1 MSLAARRTQEERSTA
16 TRERLLDATIECL
29 IELGYA
35 KTTTSEIVRRAG
47 VSRGAQV
54 HHFPTKAELV
64 QSAIVHLA
72 HRQFAQ
78 LKAGLDQ
85 LNSRD
90 DQFSGAID
98 LIWESYS
105 GPLFTAALELIVAA
119 RTDESLRPAVKGLE
133 ADIARA
139 MREMAGRPSDRSG
152 AEKDVFDLTVCLM
165 QGLAFGRLL
174 DRKPSREKRLLE
186 TWKRTVHP
194 LVDHR

>member
-165 QGLAFGRLL
+165 QGLAFGRLI

>member
-1 MSLAARRTQEERSTA
+1 VAMSLAARRTQEERSTA

-72 HRQFAQ
+72 HRQFGQ
-78 LKAGLDQ
+78 LKAGLEQ

-90 DQFSGAID
+90 DQFSDAID

-139 MREMAGRPSDRSG
+139 MRELAGRTPERAG
-152 AEKDVFDLTVCLM
+152 EKDVFDLTVCLM
-165 QGLAFGRLL
+165 QGLAFGRLI

-186 TWKRTVHP
+186 TWKRTARP
-194 LVDHR
+194 LVG

>member
-64 QSAIVHLA
+64 RSAIAHLA
-72 HRQFAQ
+72 QRQFAELKVGLEQ
-78 LKAGLDQ
+78 LSSADG
-85 LNSRD
+85 
-90 DQFSGAID
+90 QFSGAID

-139 MREMAGRPSDRSG
+139 MRDLAGRTPDRSG
-152 AEKDVFDLTVCLM
+152 EKDVFDLTVCLM
-165 QGLAFGRLL
+165 QGLAFGRLI

-186 TWKRTVHP
+186 TWKRTMP
-194 LVDHR
+194 QLVQRG

>member
-1 MSLAARRTQEERSTA
+1 MSLTARRTQEERSTA

-64 QSAIVHLA
+64 RSAIAHLA
-72 HRQFAQ
+72 ERQFAQ
-78 LKAGLDQ
+78 LRAGLEQ
-85 LNSRD
+85 LNSRG

-98 LIWESYS
+98 LIWGSYS

-119 RTDESLRPAVKGLE
+119 RTDESLRPAVKDLE

-139 MREMAGRPSDRSG
+139 MREMTGRPSDRSG

-165 QGLAFGRLL
+165 QGLAFGRLI

-186 TWKRTVHP
+186 TWKRTVGS
-194 LVDHR
+194 LVERG

>member
-72 HRQFAQ
+72 HRQFGE
-78 LKAGLDQ
+78 LKSGLEQ
-85 LNSRD
+85 LNSRG

-139 MREMAGRPSDRSG
+139 MRELAGRSSDRSG
-152 AEKDVFDLTVCLM
+152 PEKDVFDLTVCLM
-165 QGLAFGRLL
+165 QGLAFGRLI

-186 TWKRTVHP
+186 TWKRTVRP
-194 LVDHR
+194 LVG